1 MWIPPFPTTCFSQPA
16 YCLGMSVKILYRHL
30 WIASQSSV
38 IIFQWSVCSEHFV
51 PFHTR
56 STAEGSLYFRELA
69 AAVEGGFQRKDRR
82 RFRTVSRLRIATRAF
97 LLISSIFVTFSIPHL
112 APPPASLFD
121 TCFCHLSVILWA
133 QITETDTILDG
144 TISLSFSFS
153 VCWAPGATLYHKCQC
168 FSAIVKHLQKP
179 TKCQPRSSIATSVNC
194 SHLEMS
200 MSKPQCD
207 GAGSW
212 KSESAAPVL

>member
-1 MWIPPFPTTCFSQPA
+1 MWIPPFPTTCFSQPT

-38 IIFQWSVCSEHFV
+38 IIFQWSVCAEHFV

-112 APPPASLFD
+112 APSPLPFWHSFLSFICHPLSTDYWNWYNFGLDHFSLVLFL
-121 TCFCHLSVILWA
+121 CVLSA
-133 QITETDTILDG
+133 QRD
-144 TISLSFSFS
+144 SLS
-153 VCWAPGATLYHKCQC
+153 
-168 FSAIVKHLQKP
+168 
-179 TKCQPRSSIATSVNC
+179 
-194 SHLEMS
+194 
-200 MSKPQCD
+200 
-207 GAGSW
+207 
-212 KSESAAPVL
+212 